1 MEAKEDA
8 VEEEAAAAEG
18 FEDEVE
24 MEVSLPGHVNRNVSK
39 HLGAG
44 LATGFKSMVGGVAA
58 GAAALV
64 AAPAIGAKENG
75 ATGFAAGLG
84 MGVFGAIA
92 LPVMGVASAVGS
104 IGGGLLNTPEAMV
117 AASQGKEWDPTTST
131 WILYDLSVD
140 ETKYLSPDADAALR
154 DHVERRRALRAKR
167 RGGDDE
173 QEEKKAEVKDTTL
186 YEALGVDP
194 GASDAQ
200 IKKAYYKKAL
210 KCHPDK
216 HPGDAQKQKEFQAV
230 SSAYQAGAMDP
241 SVFFAMIFG
250 SEGFEKYVGELRMAA
265 LVKGADDS
273 PPDSAEL
280 EFTQRRRSV
289 KLAVALRDEL
299 APLVDG
305 AEDEKAFKAR
315 CFAEAEGL
323 ASTPFGATLT
333 RVIARSYVAAAN
345 AFLGG
350 GLGSLVQSVF
360 DASHSAET
368 HFQTARESGSLL
380 LNAHSATKAAKYAE
394 KAEAETTTVDGK
406 PVEDAAFVTI
416 SDNHGSSAGPG
427 TAGGALGADVS
438 ADDGAVEWA
447 PVRVYGT
454 PSSCNKIKTHVK
466 SSGAR
471 ELLTSK
477 ALNDASAKR
486 KQGRMVGSMFEAAW
500 RVSVL
505 DMESTLRDATEKLFK
520 DNGVPNDIRTKRA
533 KALKCLAKAFLAAAD
548 AAGPG
553 RRRPRTQLANGGPA
567 RRRRRRPPTRSRR
580 LCCCFWAG
588 ALVRGLALERRLVRG
603 VLQEALEGQRRKR
616 VALEGQLAKAGADDK
631 ALAVVP
637 ARLADVDAAEA
648 RLAALLE
655 NVADVEARDLEAAG
669 LSERLETFDVE
680 AMATNQWGRPSGF
693 DGLAVEGRGSR
704 VLLRASMDRSLSK
717 APRECVEFAADL
729 AAYFSPDYVHWAD
742 DAVEVM
748 YTDSR
753 HVAKRGGRELQG
765 WLG

>member
-167 RGGDDE
+167 RGGDE

-230 SSAYQAGAMDP
+230 SSAYQVLSEPEARRRYDSTGESGDDKAGAMDP

-333 RVIARSYVAAAN
+333 RVIARSYIAAAN

-406 PVEDAAFVTI
+406 PVEDAVFVTI
-416 SDNHGSSAGPG
+416 SDNHGSWAAYHFADKAAAFDHFRHLPFSCASVLFEKRRARG

-438 ADDGAVEWA
+438 ADDDAVEWA

-454 PSSCNKIKTHVK
+454 PSSCNKIKAHVK

-520 DNGVPNDIRTKRA
+520 DNGVPNETRTKRT

-548 AAGPG
+548 AAGHKETWQEALA
-553 RRRPRTQLANGGPA
+553 TQLANGGPGA
-567 RRRRRRPPTRSRR
+567 PPPPPP
-580 LCCCFWAG
+580 
-588 ALVRGLALERRLVRG
+588 
-603 VLQEALEGQRRKR
+603 
-616 VALEGQLAKAGADDK
+616 ADEK
-631 ALAVVP
+631 SS
-637 ARLADVDAAEA
+637 DV
-648 RLAALLE
+648 
-655 NVADVEARDLEAAG
+655 
-669 LSERLETFDVE
+669 
-680 AMATNQWGRPSGF
+680 
-693 DGLAVEGRGSR
+693 
-704 VLLRASMDRSLSK
+704 
-717 APRECVEFAADL
+717 
-729 AAYFSPDYVHWAD
+729 
-742 DAVEVM
+742 
-748 YTDSR
+748 
-753 HVAKRGGRELQG
+753 
-765 WLG
+765 